1 MDNYYKTIKHHFI
14 LKMKFLLFFFLFPT
28 QITLVCQPGYLK
40 TQGKTYVLEC
50 KDNYGEDC
58 SYHLCL
64 PDGTYVYYSPKDT
77 TTFTIDSGKVKE
89 LKPFFKKVLT
99 FE

>member
-1 MDNYYKTIKHHFI
+1 MS
-14 LKMKFLLFFFLFPT
+14 
-28 QITLVCQPGYLK
+28 
-40 TQGKTYVLEC
+40 LEC
-50 KDNYGEDC
+50 NDNYGEDC

-77 TTFTIDSGKVKE
+77 TTFTVDSGKVKE
-89 LKPFFKKVLT
+89 LRPFLKKVLT

>member
-1 MDNYYKTIKHHFI
+1 MKTYLTI
-14 LKMKFLLFFFLFPT
+14 LLISISITLESLP
-28 QITLVCQPGYLK
+28 ITLVCQPGYLK
-40 TQGKTYVLEC
+40 CKDKTYVLEC

-77 TTFTIDSGKVKE
+77 TVFTIDSGKVKE

>member
-1 MDNYYKTIKHHFI
+1 
-14 LKMKFLLFFFLFPT
+14 MKLLLFFLLLPT
-28 QITLVCQPGYLK
+28 QLTLVCQPGYLK
-40 TQGKTYVLEC
+40 CKDKTYVLEC
-50 KDNYGEDC
+50 NDNYGEDC

-64 PDGTYVYYSPKDT
+64 PDGTYVYYSVRDT
-77 TTFTIDSGKVKE
+77 TVFKIDSGKVKE

>member
-1 MDNYYKTIKHHFI
+1 
-14 LKMKFLLFFFLFPT
+14 MKLLLFFLLLPT
-28 QITLVCQPGYLK
+28 QLTLVCQPGYLK
-40 TQGKTYVLEC
+40 TQGKTYILEC

-64 PDGTYVYYSPKDT
+64 PDGTYVYYSCYDT

-89 LKPFFKKVLT
+89 LRPLLKQRLIIT
-99 FE
+99 NE

>member
-1 MDNYYKTIKHHFI
+1 
-14 LKMKFLLFFFLFPT
+14 MKLLLFFLLLPT
-28 QITLVCQPGYLK
+28 QLTLICQPGYIK
-40 TQGKTYVLEC
+40 TQGKTYILKC
-50 KDNYGEDC
+50 KDNQGEDC

-64 PDGTYVYYSPKDT
+64 PDGTYVYYSRYDT

>member
-1 MDNYYKTIKHHFI
+1 MKTYLTI
-14 LKMKFLLFFFLFPT
+14 LLISIS
-28 QITLVCQPGYLK
+28 ITLESLPITLICQPGYLK
-40 TQGKTYVLEC
+40 CKDKTYVLEC

>member
-1 MDNYYKTIKHHFI
+1 MKTYLTI
-14 LKMKFLLFFFLFPT
+14 LLISIS
-28 QITLVCQPGYLK
+28 ITLESLPITLICQPGYLK
-40 TQGKTYVLEC
+40 CKDKTYVLEC

-89 LKPFFKKVLT
+89 LKPFLKQKLT
-99 FE
+99 IYK

>member
-1 MDNYYKTIKHHFI
+1 MKTYLTI
-14 LKMKFLLFFFLFPT
+14 LLISIS
-28 QITLVCQPGYLK
+28 ITLESLPITLICQPGYLK
-40 TQGKTYVLEC
+40 CKDKTYVLEC

-89 LKPFFKKVLT
+89 LKPFFKKVLK

>member
-1 MDNYYKTIKHHFI
+1 MKTYLTI
-14 LKMKFLLFFFLFPT
+14 LLISIS
-28 QITLVCQPGYLK
+28 ITLESLPITLICQPGYLK

-77 TTFTIDSGKVKE
+77 TVFTIDSGKVKE

>member
-1 MDNYYKTIKHHFI
+1 
-14 LKMKFLLFFFLFPT
+14 MKLLLFFLLLPT

-40 TQGKTYVLEC
+40 TQGKTYILEC
-50 KDNYGEDC
+50 KDNQGEDC
-58 SYHLCL
+58 IYHLDL
-64 PDGTYVYYSPKDT
+64 PDGTYVYYSVRDT
-77 TTFTIDSGKVKE
+77 TVFKVDSGKVKE

>member
-1 MDNYYKTIKHHFI
+1 MKTYLTI
-14 LKMKFLLFFFLFPT
+14 LLISISITLESLP
-28 QITLVCQPGYLK
+28 ITLVCQPGYLK
-40 TQGKTYVLEC
+40 CKDKTYVLEC

>member
-1 MDNYYKTIKHHFI
+1 MKTYLTI
-14 LKMKFLLFFFLFPT
+14 LLISISITLESLP
-28 QITLVCQPGYLK
+28 ITLVCQPGYLK
-40 TQGKTYVLEC
+40 CKDKTYVLEC

-64 PDGTYVYYSPKDT
+64 SDGTYVYYSPTDT

>member
-1 MDNYYKTIKHHFI
+1 
-14 LKMKFLLFFFLFPT
+14 MKLLLFFLLLPT
-28 QITLVCQPGYLK
+28 QLTLVCQPGYLK
-40 TQGKTYVLEC
+40 TQGKTYILEC
-50 KDNYGEDC
+50 KDNQGEDC
-58 SYHLCL
+58 IYHLDL

>member
-1 MDNYYKTIKHHFI
+1 MKTYLTI
-14 LKMKFLLFFFLFPT
+14 LLISIS
-28 QITLVCQPGYLK
+28 ITLESLPITLICQPGYLK
-40 TQGKTYVLEC
+40 CKDKTYVLEC

-77 TTFTIDSGKVKE
+77 TVFTIDSGKVKE